1 MDFWTRF
8 AIHTVIVAIGLGLFL
23 RTLYGRARVLQS
35 VQWTNLFDKIP
46 ERIQAL
52 LVIGFGQKKF
62 LIDKREKSAGW
73 MHFFIFWGFTIL
85 GVRVATAFAQGWFGP
100 EFHLPLLGVDML
112 GGPYLLLKDIIEVFV
127 LVSISYALVRWL
139 ILHPHRLYGFR
150 PAEDRLAGQD
160 HVEAIVILCC
170 IGGIMLTDLCYEA
183 GRYIAYPDVAHVVAE
198 RGWTP
203 VASTLASVLPLGA
216 GGATLLSELGWWGH
230 NLLILFMLNLLPL

>member
-85 GVRVATAFAQGWFGP
+85 GVQVIHMFGRMFFPDFTLPTFNGKAIVLIVPAVIMLMGRWNWWLPAWAARALRTQPSEPAP
-100 EFHLPLLGVDML
+100 EV
-112 GGPYLLLKDIIEVFV
+112 
-127 LVSISYALVRWL
+127 
-139 ILHPHRLYGFR
+139 R
-150 PAEDRLAGQD
+150 PATEPA
-160 HVEAIVILCC
+160 
-170 IGGIMLTDLCYEA
+170 
-183 GRYIAYPDVAHVVAE
+183 
-198 RGWTP
+198 
-203 VASTLASVLPLGA
+203 
-216 GGATLLSELGWWGH
+216 
-230 NLLILFMLNLLPL
+230 

>member
-1 MDFWTRF
+1 MDFLDEIR
-8 AIHTVIVAIGLGLFL
+8 HPHRHRGHGLGSSCAP
-23 RTLYGRARVLQS
+23 LYGWARVLQS
-35 VQWTNLFDKIP
+35 VKWTNLFDKIP

-112 GGPYLLLKDIIEVFV
+112 GGPYLLLKDLMEVFV
-127 LVSISYALVRWL
+127 LVSIGYALTRWL
-139 ILHPHRLYGFR
+139 VLHPHRLYGFR

-160 HVEAIVILCC
+160 HVEAIVTLLHRR
-170 IGGIMLTDLCYEA
+170 IMLTDLSSRPAATSRTATCRTSRRSGC
-183 GRYIAYPDVAHVVAE
+183 GRRSLRRSRACCRSAPAPPSSSP
-198 RGWTP
+198 R
-203 VASTLASVLPLGA
+203 SA
-216 GGATLLSELGWWGH
+216 GGVTISSSSSC
-230 NLLILFMLNLLPL
+230 